1 MWACLHVFLKAREN
15 TGTFCALHSP
25 VTAKHIK
32 LDQCCCVFSYE
43 RAPEGPLWSLPTP
56 FFHMSAPLL
65 LKIKRGIIQ
74 ITYTVRVSS
83 LKMYPHS
90 IHIDTEC
97 TVHLCMPLRQKG
109 TNPFSLF

>member
-32 LDQCCCVFSYE
+32 LDQCCCVFGYE
-43 RAPEGPLWSLPTP
+43 RAPEGPLWFLPTP

-83 LKMYPHS
+83 LKMYP
-90 IHIDTEC
+90 
-97 TVHLCMPLRQKG
+97 
-109 TNPFSLF
+109 